1 MFRCFNLL
9 LLFCL
14 VSYSGTPS
22 IPVKEKKGG
31 IATLSCEVDGKDII
45 DINLIRMSK
54 NISVCQTEKCSGR
67 IFKNRVC
74 DVVIKDL
81 RFSDAGK
88 YILRFVYKNYPGKT
102 YHLQIHDEVSV
113 KIGEELKLNV
123 LLPNADKVE
132 KNSSGELRE
141 VWKRGHGVWSERLSD
156 TDGNLTIKEF
166 TANDAGAYRVLD
178 SEREILITVTVT
190 GALSGTQSKD
200 KLDTDD
206 EQPNGTEQPPAWVW
220 IVIVLVVL
228 VVLGALGLI
237 AFAVIR
243 THQHQNRNEGCN
255 SYQCVSVEQTVQG
268 PTLPNNSNG
277 YVQSTL
283 SANRSAEDAV
293 SVSFLTE

>member
-190 GALSGTQSKD
+190 ESSTESKGKWD
-200 KLDTDD
+200 DTKQHTV
-206 EQPNGTEQPPAWVW
+206 EHW
-220 IVIVLVVL
+220 IVPTVVCSGILVLAVIVIPVIIWKHQHISHEDNKEPPE
-228 VVLGALGLI
+228 VLGNL
-237 AFAVIR
+237 
-243 THQHQNRNEGCN
+243 
-255 SYQCVSVEQTVQG
+255 
-268 PTLPNNSNG
+268 
-277 YVQSTL
+277 
-283 SANRSAEDAV
+283 
-293 SVSFLTE
+293 